1 MVRRGGGSLC
11 QDHIRED
18 QVEGLAQ
25 GRSVGTQRK
34 QPCGPLCRALGVGSV
49 HPQGS
54 GRCVPRV
61 GRGCCDANENS
72 SCAPGLEKNHVTALV
87 SAEDMF
93 AEVQHL
99 LMKTFLRS
107 EDYKE
112 ISLTL

>member
-1 MVRRGGGSLC
+1 MVRRWGSLC
-11 QDHIRED
+11 QDHVRED
-18 QVEGLAQ
+18 QAEGLAQ

-34 QPCGPLCRALGVGSV
+34 QPCGPLCGALGVGSV
-49 HPQGS
+49 HLRAQDGAS
-54 GRCVPRV
+54 LAWA
-61 GRGCCDANENS
+61 RGCCDANENS